1 MMYQQA
7 ATFQGLPFDI
17 HFEMAKYLN
26 YQDFLNLMSTN
37 RYFYTVLD
45 PKIILGLEQ
54 IADFVIERDDYLRK
68 IGHELFGCT
77 NCYKFLPKKKFG
89 KQDCFYSITYS
100 FRSCLDC
107 TAALKPRRHLDSVSS
122 ADSNLRYYF
131 CHNCGKCR
139 TKSERCSGKR
149 IEWDSKKEEVAEA
162 LSLCAQP
169 QRQQQSIEK
178 LPAKI
183 LKKVSSF
190 LGFLDVLRLAQVSRE
205 LNDVV
210 RPNQYVPLHTR
221 YRFVHDKWTKDV
233 QNVTWSY
240 IKMIPCYICCQIL
253 PKDKFTPK
261 QIELCSE
268 HPETAWKMRCQAC
281 VWLMGRS
288 AISTKR
294 IEHRRREMCET
305 CGCIKYARTTCGG
318 CMELYV
324 GGSIDRET
332 LYPND
337 VKLEDSL
344 PLIGNMFDS
353 KDEMGMKRW
362 TEQSGNSPRRNQ
374 W

>member
-1 MMYQQA
+1 MYQQTT
-7 ATFQGLPFDI
+7 TFQGLPFDI

-26 YQDFLNLMSTN
+26 YQDFLNLKSAN
-37 RYFYTVLD
+37 RYFHTVLN

-54 IADFVIERDDYLRK
+54 IADFVIERDDYLRN
-68 IGHELFGCT
+68 IGHELFWMHQ
-77 NCYKFLPKKKFG
+77 F
-89 KQDCFYSITYS
+89 ITYS

-107 TAALKPRRHLDSVSS
+107 TAAFKPRRHLDSISS
-122 ADSNLRYYF
+122 ADSSLRYYF

-139 TKSERCSGKR
+139 TKSERCSGKL

-162 LSLCAQP
+162 LSLCAQSR
-169 QRQQQSIEK
+169 RQQQSIEK

-190 LGFLDVLRLAQVSRE
+190 LGFLDVLHLAQVSRE

-221 YRFVHDKWTKDV
+221 YRFVHDKWTKDA
-233 QNVTWSY
+233 QNVAWSY
-240 IKMIPCYICCQIL
+240 IKMIPCYMCCQIL

-261 QIELCSE
+261 QIKLCSE
-268 HPETAWKMRCQAC
+268 YPETAWKMRCQAC

-288 AISTKR
+288 AISIKR
-294 IEHRRREMCET
+294 IEHRRREMCEI

-324 GGSIDRET
+324 GGSIHRKT

-344 PLIGNMFDS
+344 PLIGIMFDS
-353 KDEMGMKRW
+353 KDEMGDERM
-362 TEQSGNSPRRNQ
+362 N
-374 W
+374 